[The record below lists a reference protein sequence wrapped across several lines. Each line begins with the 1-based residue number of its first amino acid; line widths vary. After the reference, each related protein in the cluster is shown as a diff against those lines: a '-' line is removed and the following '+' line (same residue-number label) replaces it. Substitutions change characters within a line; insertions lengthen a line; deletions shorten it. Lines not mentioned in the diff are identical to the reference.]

1 MSLTVRPTGFA
12 FQVDKGPKRYAVFS
26 GEWDVGG
33 RAARSAGSRHARSM
47 VQLMANVPTSTTYTI
62 GEDAPLTV
70 RK

>member
-12 FQVDKGPKRYAVFS
+12 SQVDKGPKGYAVFS
-26 GEWDVGG
+26 GEWAVGR
-33 RAARSAGSRHARSM
+33 RAARSAGSRHARIHAR
-47 VQLMANVPTSTTYTI
+47 LMANVPTSTTYTI